1 MYIDKGEIMQINRLF
16 EIIYILLDKKT
27 VTANELAKKF
37 EVSSRTIYRDVEI
50 LSGAG
55 IPIYTTKG
63 KGGGISI
70 LDNFILD
77 KSVISKEEQSAIITA
92 LTAMS
97 VLPNV
102 EKTGIADKMSLLFKS
117 NDSSWID
124 VDFSDWNVEQ
134 KNFFNKIRDSIIE
147 RFVLKLKYI
156 NSNGEIS
163 ERIAEP
169 LKLYF
174 KSKSWYLIS
183 YCRKA
188 DDYRMFRLSR
198 IRDVEV
204 TNEHFEREMCEYKY
218 DNDDEN
224 ICVNVKLK
232 ISKNAEYRV
241 YDEFQDAEKTAD
253 CDFIVNMSYPENE
266 WLYGY
271 IMSFGE
277 YAEVLEPTYIRD
289 IIKTKI
295 EKMINNYL

>member
-1 MYIDKGEIMQINRLF
+1 MTLK
-16 EIIYILLDKKT
+16 
-27 VTANELAKKF
+27 
-37 EVSSRTIYRDVEI
+37 S

-102 EKTGIADKMSLLFKS
+102 EKQALRIKCHYFLNLTTVHGLTLTFRIGM
-117 NDSSWID
+117 
-124 VDFSDWNVEQ
+124 WN
-134 KNFFNKIRDSIIE
+134 KRIFFDKIRDSIIE

-174 KSKSWYLIS
+174 KSKSWYLIA

-188 DDYRMFRLSR
+188 DDYRMFKLSR

-232 ISKNAEYRV
+232 INKNAEYRV

-253 CDFIVNMSYPENE
+253 GDFIVNMSYPENE

-271 IMSFGE
+271 IMSFGGVCGS
-277 YAEVLEPTYIRD
+277 A
-289 IIKTKI
+289 
-295 EKMINNYL
+295 

>member
-1 MYIDKGEIMQINRLF
+1 MQINRLF

-124 VDFSDWNVEQ
+124 VDFSDWNVEH
-134 KNFFNKIRDSIIE
+134 KNFFDKIRDSIIE
-147 RFVLKLKYI
+147 RFALKLKYI
-156 NSNGEIS
+156 NSNGKIS

-174 KSKSWYLIS
+174 KSKSWYLIA

-188 DDYRMFRLSR
+188 DDYRIFRLSR

-232 ISKNAEYRV
+232 ISKNAE
-241 YDEFQDAEKTAD
+241 
-253 CDFIVNMSYPENE
+253 
-266 WLYGY
+266 
-271 IMSFGE
+271 
-277 YAEVLEPTYIRD
+277 
-289 IIKTKI
+289 
-295 EKMINNYL
+295 

>member
-1 MYIDKGEIMQINRLF
+1 MQINRLF

-70 LDNFILD
+70 LDDFILD

-124 VDFSDWNVEQ
+124 VDFSDWNVKQ
-134 KNFFNKIRDSIIE
+134 KNFFDKIRDSIIE
-147 RFVLKLKYI
+147 RFALKLKYI

-174 KSKSWYLIS
+174 KSKSWYLIA

-188 DDYRMFRLSR
+188 DDYRIFRLSR

-241 YDEFQDAEKTAD
+241 YDEFRDAEKTAD
-253 CDFIVNMSYPENE
+253 GDFIVNM
-266 WLYGY
+266 YGFTA
-271 IMSFGE
+271 I
-277 YAEVLEPTYIRD
+277 
-289 IIKTKI
+289 
-295 EKMINNYL
+295 

>member
-1 MYIDKGEIMQINRLF
+1 MQINRLF

-117 NDSSWID
+117 NDSSW
-124 VDFSDWNVEQ
+124 NVEH
-134 KNFFNKIRDSIIE
+134 KNFFDKIRDSIIE

-174 KSKSWYLIS
+174 KSKSWYLIA

-198 IRDVEV
+198 IREVEV

-232 ISKNAEYRV
+232 ISKNAE
-241 YDEFQDAEKTAD
+241 
-253 CDFIVNMSYPENE
+253 
-266 WLYGY
+266 
-271 IMSFGE
+271 
-277 YAEVLEPTYIRD
+277 
-289 IIKTKI
+289 
-295 EKMINNYL
+295 

>member
-1 MYIDKGEIMQINRLF
+1 MQINRLF

-27 VTANELAKKF
+27 ITANELAKKF

-70 LDNFILD
+70 LDDFILD
-77 KSVISKEEQSAIITA
+77 KSVISKEEQSAIITH
-92 LTAMS
+92 LLLCQCCRM
-97 VLPNV
+97 LKNRHC
-102 EKTGIADKMSLLFKS
+102 DKMSLLFKS

-124 VDFSDWNVEQ
+124 VDFSDWKVEQ
-134 KNFFNKIRDSIIE
+134 KNFFDKIRDSIIE
-147 RFVLKLKYI
+147 RFALKLKYI

-174 KSKSWYLIS
+174 KSKSWYLIA

-198 IRDVEV
+198 IREVEV

-232 ISKNAEYRV
+232 ISKMPNTV
-241 YDEFQDAEKTAD
+241 FMTNFKTLKKRRTA
-253 CDFIVNMSYPENE
+253 I
-266 WLYGY
+266 L
-271 IMSFGE
+271 
-277 YAEVLEPTYIRD
+277 L
-289 IIKTKI
+289 
-295 EKMINNYL
+295 

>member
-1 MYIDKGEIMQINRLF
+1 MQINRLF

-147 RFVLKLKYI
+147 RFALKLKYI
-156 NSNGEIS
+156 KSNGEIS

-174 KSKSWYLIS
+174 KSKSWYVYGFCML
-183 YCRKA
+183 RK
-188 DDYRMFRLSR
+188 DYRLFKLTR
-198 IRDVEV
+198 IEHLKI
-204 TNEHFEREMCEYKY
+204 TEEHFTPPDTIPSVNTSIKQENLITVTLKFDKEMAFR
-218 DNDDEN
+218 
-224 ICVNVKLK
+224 I
-232 ISKNAEYRV
+232 
-241 YDEFQDAEKTAD
+241 YDEFPRDSIIEQN
-253 CDFIVNMSYPENE
+253 DFLFVTTLLPSSNILYSYI
-266 WLYGY
+266 L
-271 IMSFGE
+271 SFGE
-277 YAEVLEPTYIRD
+277 YVEIIEPQEIRKN
-289 IIKTKI
+289 IQSQLKKI
-295 EKMINNYL
+295 QEKYQT

>member
-37 EVSSRTIYRDVEI
+37 EVSSRTIYRDIEI

-102 EKTGIADKMSLLFKS
+102 EKTGIADKMSITFLNLKRQFHGF
-117 NDSSWID
+117 D

-134 KNFFNKIRDSIIE
+134 KNFFDKIRDSIIE
-147 RFVLKLKYI
+147 RFALKLSI
-156 NSNGEIS
+156 
-163 ERIAEP
+163 
-169 LKLYF
+169 
-174 KSKSWYLIS
+174 
-183 YCRKA
+183 
-188 DDYRMFRLSR
+188 
-198 IRDVEV
+198 
-204 TNEHFEREMCEYKY
+204 
-218 DNDDEN
+218 
-224 ICVNVKLK
+224 
-232 ISKNAEYRV
+232 
-241 YDEFQDAEKTAD
+241 
-253 CDFIVNMSYPENE
+253 
-266 WLYGY
+266 
-271 IMSFGE
+271 
-277 YAEVLEPTYIRD
+277 
-289 IIKTKI
+289 
-295 EKMINNYL
+295 

>member
-1 MYIDKGEIMQINRLF
+1 M
-16 EIIYILLDKKT
+16 
-27 VTANELAKKF
+27 AKKF

-134 KNFFNKIRDSIIE
+134 KNFFDKIRDSIIE
-147 RFVLKLKYI
+147 RFALKLKYI
-156 NSNGEIS
+156 NSNGKIS

-174 KSKSWYLIS
+174 KSKSWYLIA

-188 DDYRMFRLSR
+188 DDYRMFKLSR

-253 CDFIVNMSYPENE
+253 GDFIVNMSYPENE

-271 IMSFGE
+271 IMSFGGVCGS
-277 YAEVLEPTYIRD
+277 A
-289 IIKTKI
+289 
-295 EKMINNYL
+295 

>member
-1 MYIDKGEIMQINRLF
+1 MQINRLF

-134 KNFFNKIRDSIIE
+134 KNFFDKVNIPRHSRGLFINGHSPTLLATRESALVRLPLAKGS
-147 RFVLKLKYI
+147 LLAASKL
-156 NSNGEIS
+156 GFIS
-163 ERIAEP
+163 
-169 LKLYF
+169 
-174 KSKSWYLIS
+174 
-183 YCRKA
+183 
-188 DDYRMFRLSR
+188 
-198 IRDVEV
+198 
-204 TNEHFEREMCEYKY
+204 
-218 DNDDEN
+218 
-224 ICVNVKLK
+224 
-232 ISKNAEYRV
+232 
-241 YDEFQDAEKTAD
+241 
-253 CDFIVNMSYPENE
+253 
-266 WLYGY
+266 
-271 IMSFGE
+271 
-277 YAEVLEPTYIRD
+277 
-289 IIKTKI
+289 
-295 EKMINNYL
+295 

>member
-1 MYIDKGEIMQINRLF
+1 MQINRLF

-147 RFVLKLKYI
+147 RFALKLKYI

-183 YCRKA
+183 YCRKV

>member
-1 MYIDKGEIMQINRLF
+1 MQINRLF

-37 EVSSRTIYRDVEI
+37 EVSSRTIYRDIEI

-102 EKTGIADKMSLLFKS
+102 KKTGIADKMSLLF
-117 NDSSWID
+117 D
-124 VDFSDWNVEQ
+124 
-134 KNFFNKIRDSIIE
+134 KIRDSIIE
-147 RFVLKLKYI
+147 RFALKLKYI

-174 KSKSWYLIS
+174 KSKSWYLIA

-204 TNEHFEREMCEYKY
+204 INEHFECEICEYKY

-224 ICVNVKLK
+224 ICVDVKLK

-253 CDFIVNMSYPENE
+253 GDFIVNMSYPENE

-295 EKMINNYL
+295 AKMINNYL

>member
-1 MYIDKGEIMQINRLF
+1 MLF
-16 EIIYILLDKKT
+16 
-27 VTANELAKKF
+27 
-37 EVSSRTIYRDVEI
+37 R
-50 LSGAG
+50 
-55 IPIYTTKG
+55 
-63 KGGGISI
+63 
-70 LDNFILD
+70 
-77 KSVISKEEQSAIITA
+77 
-92 LTAMS
+92 S

-147 RFVLKLKYI
+147 RFTMKLKYI

>member
-1 MYIDKGEIMQINRLF
+1 M
-16 EIIYILLDKKT
+16 
-27 VTANELAKKF
+27 
-37 EVSSRTIYRDVEI
+37 
-50 LSGAG
+50 
-55 IPIYTTKG
+55 
-63 KGGGISI
+63 
-70 LDNFILD
+70 
-77 KSVISKEEQSAIITA
+77 
-92 LTAMS
+92 
-97 VLPNV
+97 
-102 EKTGIADKMSLLFKS
+102 
-117 NDSSWID
+117 
-124 VDFSDWNVEQ
+124 EQ

-147 RFVLKLKYI
+147 RFALKLKYI

-188 DDYRMFRLSR
+188 DDYRIFRLSR

>member
-1 MYIDKGEIMQINRLF
+1 LYIDKGEIMQINRLF

-124 VDFSDWNVEQ
+124 VDFSDWNVEH
-134 KNFFNKIRDSIIE
+134 KNFFDKIRDSIIE

-174 KSKSWYLIS
+174 KSKSWYLIA

-198 IRDVEV
+198 IREVEV

-232 ISKNAEYRV
+232 ISKNAE
-241 YDEFQDAEKTAD
+241 
-253 CDFIVNMSYPENE
+253 
-266 WLYGY
+266 
-271 IMSFGE
+271 
-277 YAEVLEPTYIRD
+277 
-289 IIKTKI
+289 
-295 EKMINNYL
+295 

>member
-1 MYIDKGEIMQINRLF
+1 MPVRRFLWKNIWRSSKYMEGRFWIPEEI
-16 EIIYILLDKKT
+16 
-27 VTANELAKKF
+27 
-37 EVSSRTIYRDVEI
+37 
-50 LSGAG
+50 
-55 IPIYTTKG
+55 
-63 KGGGISI
+63 
-70 LDNFILD
+70 
-77 KSVISKEEQSAIITA
+77 
-92 LTAMS
+92 
-97 VLPNV
+97 
-102 EKTGIADKMSLLFKS
+102 
-117 NDSSWID
+117 
-124 VDFSDWNVEQ
+124 
-134 KNFFNKIRDSIIE
+134 
-147 RFVLKLKYI
+147 
-156 NSNGEIS
+156 
-163 ERIAEP
+163 
-169 LKLYF
+169 
-174 KSKSWYLIS
+174 
-183 YCRKA
+183 
-188 DDYRMFRLSR
+188 R

-253 CDFIVNMSYPENE
+253 GDFIVNMSYPENE

>member
-1 MYIDKGEIMQINRLF
+1 MK
-16 EIIYILLDKKT
+16 
-27 VTANELAKKF
+27 LAKKF

-134 KNFFNKIRDSIIE
+134 KNFFNKNK
-147 RFVLKLKYI
+147 RF
-156 NSNGEIS
+156 
-163 ERIAEP
+163 
-169 LKLYF
+169 
-174 KSKSWYLIS
+174 
-183 YCRKA
+183 
-188 DDYRMFRLSR
+188 
-198 IRDVEV
+198 
-204 TNEHFEREMCEYKY
+204 
-218 DNDDEN
+218 DN
-224 ICVNVKLK
+224 
-232 ISKNAEYRV
+232 
-241 YDEFQDAEKTAD
+241 
-253 CDFIVNMSYPENE
+253 
-266 WLYGY
+266 
-271 IMSFGE
+271 
-277 YAEVLEPTYIRD
+277 
-289 IIKTKI
+289 
-295 EKMINNYL
+295 

>member
-1 MYIDKGEIMQINRLF
+1 MNWQRNLKYQAVRFI
-16 EIIYILLDKKT
+16 
-27 VTANELAKKF
+27 VTLKSCRVPE
-37 EVSSRTIYRDVEI
+37 
-50 LSGAG
+50 
-55 IPIYTTKG
+55 YTTKG

-134 KNFFNKIRDSIIE
+134 KNFFDKIRDSIIE
-147 RFVLKLKYI
+147 RFALKLKYI
-156 NSNGEIS
+156 NSNGKIS

-174 KSKSWYLIS
+174 KSKSWYLIA

-188 DDYRMFRLSR
+188 DDYRIFRLSR

-241 YDEFQDAEKTAD
+241 YDEFQDTEKTAD
-253 CDFIVNMSYPENE
+253 GDFIVNMSYPENE

>member
-1 MYIDKGEIMQINRLF
+1 
-16 EIIYILLDKKT
+16 
-27 VTANELAKKF
+27 
-37 EVSSRTIYRDVEI
+37 
-50 LSGAG
+50 
-55 IPIYTTKG
+55 
-63 KGGGISI
+63 
-70 LDNFILD
+70 
-77 KSVISKEEQSAIITA
+77 
-92 LTAMS
+92 MS

-124 VDFSDWNVEQ
+124 VDFSDWNVEH
-134 KNFFNKIRDSIIE
+134 KNFFDKIRDSIIE

-174 KSKSWYLIS
+174 KSKSWYLIA

-198 IRDVEV
+198 IREVEV

-241 YDEFQDAEKTAD
+241 YDEFQNAEKTAD
-253 CDFIVNMSYPENE
+253 GDFIVNMSYPENE

-271 IMSFGE
+271 IMSFGAVS
-277 YAEVLEPTYIRD
+277 YTHLPQIVAANKTD
-289 IIKTKI
+289 IIQDMDAYNAFLEEMKNRGIEVFEISAATNKGVAELMNKTCLL
-295 EKMINNYL
+295 YTSRCV

>member
-1 MYIDKGEIMQINRLF
+1 MQINRLF

-27 VTANELAKKF
+27 VMANELAKKF
-37 EVSSRTIYRDVEI
+37 EVSSRTIYRDIEI

-117 NDSSWID
+117 NDNSWID

-134 KNFFNKIRDSIIE
+134 KNFFDKIRYSIIE
-147 RFVLKLKYI
+147 RFALKLKYI
-156 NSNGEIS
+156 NSNGEIF
-163 ERIAEP
+163 ERIAEL

-174 KSKSWYLIS
+174 KSKSWYLIA

-188 DDYRMFRLSR
+188 DDYRMFRLSQ

-232 ISKNAEYRV
+232 ISKNVEYRV

-253 CDFIVNMSYPENE
+253 GDFIVNMSYPENE

>member
-50 LSGAG
+50 LSGA
-55 IPIYTTKG
+55 
-63 KGGGISI
+63 GISI

-134 KNFFNKIRDSIIE
+134 KNFFDKIR
-147 RFVLKLKYI
+147 
-156 NSNGEIS
+156 
-163 ERIAEP
+163 
-169 LKLYF
+169 
-174 KSKSWYLIS
+174 
-183 YCRKA
+183 
-188 DDYRMFRLSR
+188 
-198 IRDVEV
+198 
-204 TNEHFEREMCEYKY
+204 
-218 DNDDEN
+218 
-224 ICVNVKLK
+224 
-232 ISKNAEYRV
+232 
-241 YDEFQDAEKTAD
+241 
-253 CDFIVNMSYPENE
+253 
-266 WLYGY
+266 
-271 IMSFGE
+271 
-277 YAEVLEPTYIRD
+277 
-289 IIKTKI
+289 
-295 EKMINNYL
+295 